1 MKVSYGRVMAVTLLL
16 AGSLAGCTGGARKAD
31 LQEQLEVINKEMGD
45 FAGLPKIK
53 EDLAACREADRKAR
67 EDAGTEI
74 ERLMKENAE
83 LRTQVTPK
91 S

>member
-16 AGSLAGCTGGARKAD
+16 AGTLAGCTGGARKAD
-31 LQEQLEVINKEMGD
+31 LQEQLENINKEMDD
-45 FAGLPKIK
+45 FAELPKIK

-67 EDAGTEI
+67 EESGTEI
-74 ERLMKENAE
+74 ERLMKENSE
-83 LRTQVTPK
+83 LRAQIAPK